1 MANTLKII
9 DVNFEGNT
17 YRLQYTRRT
26 AMALDQTGFD
36 PGKLGENDKIITQV
50 LSLWHYAFRANHP
63 YVNRDLTDRIY
74 DELSGNKM
82 ELISRL
88 VEMYSDTKTSLVEAT
103 AEGNAAWSANWK
115 MANPNPETE
124 QEALQ

>member
-1 MANTLKII
+1 MANTLKVI
-9 DVNFEGNT
+9 DVNYEGKT

-36 PGKLGENDKIITQV
+36 PGKLGENDKIISQV

-63 YVNRDLTDRIY
+63 YIDRNMTDQIY
-74 DELSGNKM
+74 DNLSGNKM

-88 VEMYSDTKTSLVEAT
+88 VEMYSDTKTSLVDQKS
-103 AEGNAAWSANWK
+103 EGNAEWSANWK
-115 MANPNPETE
+115 METPTAE